1 MGNINKGVFTHML
14 YDKLV
19 FNKIKNKFGGRIRIA
34 ISGSAPLSG
43 EV

>member
-1 MGNINKGVFTHML
+1 ML